1 VGQVFT
7 YPLPLALL
15 LVTFA
20 HSLWPVL
27 IITAVLRAFA
37 ADAVSNWAL
46 NDPLSSR
53 SWCWIPVQDLLGFVF
68 WVAGFTGNNIHWRG
82 RQYRLRADG
91 TFELV
96 P

>member
-1 VGQVFT
+1 M
-7 YPLPLALL
+7 LL
-15 LVTFA
+15 IAFA

-27 IITAVLRAFA
+27 IVAAILRASA
-37 ADAVSNWAL
+37 AHAVSRFL
-46 NDPLSSR
+46 LKHPLTGR
-53 SWCWIPVQDLLGFVF
+53 DWLLLPIQDLLGFVF

>member
-1 VGQVFT
+1 M
-7 YPLPLALL
+7 PLPLAVLL
-15 LVTFA
+15 CVVSTA
-20 HSLWPVL
+20 WWPVL
-27 IITAVLRAFA
+27 LVAVLVRAAAAWFVSSRVLRAKLNWILVPVEDLA
-37 ADAVSNWAL
+37 A
-46 NDPLSSR
+46 
-53 SWCWIPVQDLLGFVF
+53 FVF